1 MIQSVLAVLAE
12 MEGLGAKN
20 GLVGAVCRGV
30 GAHGG
35 CQGEHKHSSAEGE
48 HGGAVWVRVRCAVF
62 GCVVDCPNKQ

>member
-1 MIQSVLAVLAE
+1 MYVIQSVLAVRAE
-12 MEGLGAKN
+12 MEGPGAKN

-48 HGGAVWVRVRCAVF
+48 HGGAVWFRVEV
-62 GCVVDCPNKQ
+62 CVVDCPNKQ